1 LRNGHTYTPKKTKDY
16 QSLVASFYSGPLFKE
31 AVLVDIELYYQTP
44 KSTKLRKDEIIK
56 ELELNNENT
65 DGLKRDLWY
74 LACEKDIIKAIVK
87 PDIDNVSKCILDAL
101 NGIAYEDDN
110 QVVELNVIKRRSVKP
125 RAIVRITEV

>member
-1 LRNGHTYTPKKTKDY
+1 
-16 QSLVASFYSGPLFKE
+16 
-31 AVLVDIELYYQTP
+31 VLVDIELYYQTP

-110 QVVELNVIKRRSVKP
+110 QVVELNVIKRRSVKT